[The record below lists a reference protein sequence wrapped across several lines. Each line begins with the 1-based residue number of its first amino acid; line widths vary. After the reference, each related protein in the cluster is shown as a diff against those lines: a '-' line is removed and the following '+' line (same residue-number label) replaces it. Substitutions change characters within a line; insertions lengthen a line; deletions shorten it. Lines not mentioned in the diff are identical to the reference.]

1 MILAAY
7 RIQRTDRGSLRN
19 ERISRS
25 VISRLI
31 IARTETLGK
40 GLSLRQIAESIVKP
54 VRFPRPRRMNSYD
67 EHYLNL
73 GHPSATW
80 ERTGRHLILDR
91 PASIC
96 MMSCRVIM
104 PMTFSSFTTGSL
116 LTPNSAI
123 NFNARSR
130 ESFAPNE
137 YSGRP
142 VSCRDET

>member
-7 RIQRTDRGSLRN
+7 RIQRTGRGSPHN

-25 VISRLI
+25 PISRLI
-31 IARTETLGK
+31 IAGTETLGK
-40 GLSLRQIAESIVKP
+40 GSSLRQIVELIVKP
-54 VRFPRPRRMNSYD
+54 VLFPRLRRMNSYD
-67 EHYLNL
+67 DHPLNL
-73 GHPSATW
+73 RHRPATW
-80 ERTGRHLILDR
+80 GHTGLHFILDR
-91 PASIC
+91 PASMY

-104 PMTFSSFTTGSL
+104 PMTFSAFTTGSR

>member
-7 RIQRTDRGSLRN
+7 RIQRTGRGSPHN

-25 VISRLI
+25 PISRLI
-31 IARTETLGK
+31 IARTEALGK
-40 GLSLRQIAESIVKP
+40 GLSFRQIAESIVKP
-54 VRFPRPRRMNSYD
+54 VLFPRSRRTNSYD
-67 EHYLNL
+67 NHPLNL
-73 GHPSATW
+73 GHRSATW
-80 ERTGRHLILDR
+80 ERTGLHLILDR
-91 PASIC
+91 PASIY

-104 PMTFSSFTTGSL
+104 PMTFSSFTTGSR

-142 VSCRDET
+142 VSSRDDT